1 VSKASTSFV
10 LDSSVA
16 LAWCFVDEK
25 AVYPQSVLDSLTV
38 GNVAIVPNLW
48 HLEVANIFLVSERRK
63 RCTNAEV
70 VQWLGFLLAL
80 PIQEDTE
87 TSKKA
92 WGDTLH
98 LGRSHG
104 LSVYD
109 ASYLELALRVGV
121 EIATLDVDLRKAAV
135 KAGVKVFT
143 P

>member
-1 VSKASTSFV
+1 MSQAATSFV
-10 LDSSVA
+10 LDSSIA
-16 LAWCFVDEK
+16 LAWCFVDEH
-25 AVYPQSVLDSLTV
+25 AVYLQSVLDSFTH
-38 GNVAIVPNLW
+38 NSVAIVPALW
-48 HLEVANIFLVSERRK
+48 HLEVANILLVSERRK

-70 VQWLGFLLAL
+70 VQWLGFLSGL

-109 ASYLELALRVGV
+109 ASYLELALRLGV
-121 EIATLDVDLRKAAV
+121 DIATLDVDLRKAAV
-135 KAGVKVFT
+135 KAGVKMYS

>member
-1 VSKASTSFV
+1 VSKEATTFV

-16 LAWCFVDEK
+16 LAWCFVDEH
-25 AVYPQSVLDSLTV
+25 AAYPQSVLDSFT
-38 GNVAIVPNLW
+38 NNRIAIVPALW

-70 VQWLGFLLAL
+70 VQWLGFLSAL

-109 ASYLELALRVGV
+109 ASYLELALRLGV
-121 EIATLDVDLRKAAV
+121 EIATLDVDLKKAAV